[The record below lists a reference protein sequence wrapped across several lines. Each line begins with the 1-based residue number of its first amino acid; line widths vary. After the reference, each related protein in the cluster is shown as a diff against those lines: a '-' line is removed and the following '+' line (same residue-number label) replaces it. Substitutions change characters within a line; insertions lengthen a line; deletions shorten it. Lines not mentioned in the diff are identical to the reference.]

1 MTKEERK
8 KQAVSYLAKAK
19 ADMPLATQAGQ
30 IKWAIAR
37 FILDE
42 LGVEDPKTRNDVAS
56 AFMETPSFFGASA
69 NAMQEV
75 DGYVKKVNKL
85 DELMK
90 QVQA

>member
-1 MTKEERK
+1 MTKDERK
-8 KQAVSYLAKAK
+8 KQAVSYLSKSK
-19 ADMPLATQAGQ
+19 ADMPGATQAGQ
-30 IKWAIAR
+30 IKLALAR

-42 LGVEDPKTRNDVAS
+42 LGEADKDVRQDVVT
-56 AFMETPSFFGASA
+56 AFLETPSFFGASA